1 LIIQIPPFPRKWLI
15 LPGKY
20 IQVLS
25 ISHKMADYFAFP
37 HAALIT
43 NIPLTSWC
51 NEMIFTEAIEK
62 ELI

>member
-1 LIIQIPPFPRKWLI
+1 
-15 LPGKY
+15 
-20 IQVLS
+20 
-25 ISHKMADYFAFP
+25 MADYFAFP